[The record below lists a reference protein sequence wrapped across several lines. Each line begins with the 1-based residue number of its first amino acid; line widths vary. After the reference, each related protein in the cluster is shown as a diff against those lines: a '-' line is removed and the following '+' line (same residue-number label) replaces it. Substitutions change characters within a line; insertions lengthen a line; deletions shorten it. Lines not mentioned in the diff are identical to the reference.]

1 MSTVVEKSLIVRR
14 ESKFDII
21 RNSLLKLFWGKDYDL
36 FYKMNNL
43 LRQRRP
49 NTSQIVI
56 PGRKDF

>member
-1 MSTVVEKSLIVRR
+1 MSAVVEKSLIVRR

-43 LRQRRP
+43 LKPKKP
-49 NTSQIVI
+49 NISHIVI

>member
-1 MSTVVEKSLIVRR
+1 MDIVEKSLIVRR

-36 FYKMNNL
+36 FYNMRNL
-43 LRQRRP
+43 LKPKRP

-56 PGRKDF
+56 PGRKGF

>member
-1 MSTVVEKSLIVRR
+1 MDIVEKSLIVRR

-36 FYKMNNL
+36 FYKMRNL
-43 LRQRRP
+43 LKPKRP

-56 PGRKDF
+56 PGRKGF